1 MLLFHMQIFCL
12 HLIPR
17 IFNTHWLCFLSIFSI
32 MYWRGTMWPWL
43 LLHLRKVNQLFNHT
57 QNWCTFIRN
66 FFFLWIQQVFYAF
79 VLQGLLGAASHEDM
93 LTHTLSAWEGWQH
106 HRNVIWF
113 FRAKLTITWKV
124 HYILLCRRYW
134 YKEYVVEFTALL
146 VSTKNVFICDELHK
160 SVLIMYAKNLSVNI
174 IHCCT

>member
-1 MLLFHMQIFCL
+1 MLFKHFLYNVLAWHHVTLAVAPPKKSQSIVQSHSKLMYFHQKL
-12 HLIPR
+12 
-17 IFNTHWLCFLSIFSI
+17 
-32 MYWRGTMWPWL
+32 
-43 LLHLRKVNQLFNHT
+43 
-57 QNWCTFIRN
+57 
-66 FFFLWIQQVFYAF
+66 FFLWIQQVFYAF

-134 YKEYVVEFTALL
+134 YKEYVVEFTALI